1 MTTSLPELTAELRRT
16 RPAASPAV
24 REHVR
29 EIASRRQE
37 PLRRL
42 ALPSLTLRRSLAVL
56 VPAAVAVVVGGI
68 VLSGGGRQGDRE
80 TAVPAAAGGAARA
93 EKTTPQ
99 TLNAQPR
106 PVAGTALDSGLSVP
120 PSRTRLQDYDATLS
134 LKVKDADALSNAT
147 KRALAVARSL
157 GGYASAVSVDVQK
170 GEGDATI
177 RLRVP
182 VGNVQRAVE
191 RLSALGT
198 ITGESVAIRD
208 LQAGVDA
215 LDKRIARLQKRLA
228 VLRAQEQTAAVK
240 RQIASLTA
248 QVERLQRGRAGTV
261 REARL
266 ATVDLSMTTREAP
279 KPAKKHESSPLDGAW
294 TALAWMGIGALYA
307 LIVGGPVIVLGL
319 LAWLVWRLVRRR
331 RDEQLLGQS
340 G

>member
-16 RPAASPAV
+16 RPAAPPAV

-29 EIASRRQE
+29 KIAARRRE
-37 PLRRL
+37 PSGRRI

-56 VPAAVAVVVGGI
+56 VPAAIAVVVGGI

-80 TAVPAAAGGAARA
+80 TAVPAAAGGAGKA
-93 EKTTPQ
+93 ETTP
-99 TLNAQPR
+99 LSAPR
-106 PVAGTALDSGLSVP
+106 PLPAVTALDRGLAVP
-120 PSRTRLQDYDATLS
+120 PSRSRLQDYDATLS
-134 LKVKDADALSNAT
+134 LKVKDASALSDAT

-157 GGYASAVSVDVQK
+157 GGYASAVHVEVEK

-215 LDKRIARLQKRLA
+215 VDKQIARLQKQLA
-228 VLRAQEQTAAVK
+228 VLRSQEQTATVK
-240 RQIASLTA
+240 RQISSLTTR
-248 QVERLQRGRAGTV
+248 VERLQRGRASTV
-261 REARL
+261 RQARL
-266 ATVDLSMTTREAP
+266 ATVDLAMTTREPA

-294 TALAWMGIGALYA
+294 TALAWMGIGALYGV
-307 LIVGGPVIVLGL
+307 IVGGPVIVLAL
-319 LAWLVWRLVRRR
+319 LGWLVWRLVRRR
-331 RDEQLLGQS
+331 RDERLLSETG
-340 G
+340 

>member
-1 MTTSLPELTAELRRT
+1 M
-16 RPAASPAV
+16 
-24 REHVR
+24 
-29 EIASRRQE
+29 
-37 PLRRL
+37 
-42 ALPSLTLRRSLAVL
+42 
-56 VPAAVAVVVGGI
+56 
-68 VLSGGGRQGDRE
+68 
-80 TAVPAAAGGAARA
+80 
-93 EKTTPQ
+93 
-99 TLNAQPR
+99 
-106 PVAGTALDSGLSVP
+106 P

-215 LDKRIARLQKRLA
+215 LDKRITRLQKRLA

-279 KPAKKHESSPLDGAW
+279 KPPKKHESRPARRCLDGA
-294 TALAWMGIGALYA
+294 
-307 LIVGGPVIVLGL
+307 
-319 LAWLVWRLVRRR
+319 RLDGDRRPLRADRRR
-331 RDEQLLGQS
+331 PRARARPCSPGSS
-340 G
+340 GGSSAAAATSSCSASRAEDRRAAFSESG